1 MNRHL
6 PSQPRIAVI
15 GGGTGLST
23 MLRGLKRYSSRI
35 TAIVTVADDGG
46 GSGVLREELG
56 MLPPGDIRNCICA
69 LANTEPTMDQL
80 MSYRFTEGR
89 LAGQSLG
96 NLMLA
101 ALNDVTGSFVEAVN
115 RMSDVLAITGRVL
128 PVSSENVQLEAVFD
142 DGSTVVGQS
151 KIAVVKRGTGR
162 RIDRVRLIPE
172 YPDAIP
178 EALAAIREAD
188 LVVIG
193 PGSLYTSIAPN
204 LITKDVAKAV
214 VESPALKVYVL
225 NVMTQPGE
233 TDGYAASDHIQAL
246 FDLSGEHLFGTCLA
260 NNMPIPAALAEKYAA
275 EGSEPVRL
283 DEENVAKQGVE
294 LLHAPVAKIKGDL
307 VRHDPEALDAIREA
321 DLVVIGPGS
330 LYTSIAPNLI
340 TKDVAKA
347 VVESPALKVYVLNVM
362 TQPGETDGYAA
373 SDHIQALFDLSGE
386 HLFGTCLAN
395 NMPIPAALAEKYAA
409 EGSEP
414 VRLDEE
420 NVAKQGVE
428 LLHAPVAK
436 IKGDLVRHDPEALA
450 RELIWIYRARAETQ
464 VYG

>member
-6 PSQPRIAVI
+6 SSQPRIAVI

-178 EALAAIREAD
+178 EAL
-188 LVVIG
+188 
-193 PGSLYTSIAPN
+193 
-204 LITKDVAKAV
+204 
-214 VESPALKVYVL
+214 
-225 NVMTQPGE
+225 
-233 TDGYAASDHIQAL
+233 
-246 FDLSGEHLFGTCLA
+246 
-260 NNMPIPAALAEKYAA
+260 
-275 EGSEPVRL
+275 
-283 DEENVAKQGVE
+283 
-294 LLHAPVAKIKGDL
+294 
-307 VRHDPEALDAIREA
+307 DAIREA

-347 VVESPALKVYVLNVM
+347 IVESPALKVYVLNVM
-362 TQPGETDGYAA
+362 TQPGETDGYSAA
-373 SDHIQALFDLSGE
+373 DHIQALFDLGRAAVS
-386 HLFGTCLAN
+386 HL
-395 NMPIPAALAEKYAA
+395 P
-409 EGSEP
+409 
-414 VRLDEE
+414 R
-420 NVAKQGVE
+420 Q
-428 LLHAPVAK
+428 LHADSRGARGK
-436 IKGDLVRHDPEALA
+436 IRRRGRGAGA
-450 RELIWIYRARAETQ
+450 GR
-464 VYG
+464 

>member
-1 MNRHL
+1 MNRNL
-6 PSQPRIAVI
+6 PFQPRIAVI

-80 MSYRFTEGR
+80 MNYRFTEGR

-128 PVSSENVQLEAVFD
+128 PVSSENVQPEAVFD

-151 KIAVVKRGTGR
+151 KIAVEKRRTGR

-178 EALAAIREAD
+178 DALAAIREAD

-246 FDLSGEHLFGTCLA
+246 FDLSGEHLFG
-260 NNMPIPAALAEKYAA
+260 I
-275 EGSEPVRL
+275 
-283 DEENVAKQGVE
+283 
-294 LLHAPVAKIKGDL
+294 
-307 VRHDPEALDAIREA
+307 
-321 DLVVIGPGS
+321 
-330 LYTSIAPNLI
+330 
-340 TKDVAKA
+340 
-347 VVESPALKVYVLNVM
+347 
-362 TQPGETDGYAA
+362 
-373 SDHIQALFDLSGE
+373 
-386 HLFGTCLAN
+386 CLAN

>member
-6 PSQPRIAVI
+6 SSQPRIAVI

-80 MSYRFTEGR
+80 MNYRFTEGR

-151 KIAVVKRGTGR
+151 KIAVEKRRTGR

-178 EALAAIREAD
+178 DALAAIREAD

-246 FDLSGEHLFGTCLA
+246 FDLSGEHLFGICLA

-283 DEENVAKQGVE
+283 DEENV
-294 LLHAPVAKIKGDL
+294 
-307 VRHDPEALDAIREA
+307 
-321 DLVVIGPGS
+321 
-330 LYTSIAPNLI
+330 T
-340 TKDVAKA
+340 
-347 VVESPALKVYVLNVM
+347 
-362 TQPGETDGYAA
+362 
-373 SDHIQALFDLSGE
+373 
-386 HLFGTCLAN
+386 
-395 NMPIPAALAEKYAA
+395 
-409 EGSEP
+409 
-414 VRLDEE
+414 
-420 NVAKQGVE
+420 KQGVE

>member
-1 MNRHL
+1 MNRNL
-6 PSQPRIAVI
+6 PFQPRIAVI

-56 MLPPGDIRNCICA
+56 MLPPGDVRNCICA
-69 LANTEPTMDQL
+69 LANTEPTMEQL

-101 ALNDVTGSFVEAVN
+101 ALNDLTGSFEEAVH

-128 PVSSENVQLEAVFD
+128 PVSRENVQLEAVFD

-151 KIAVVKRGTGR
+151 KIAVEKRATGR

-172 YPDAIP
+172 LPDAIP
-178 EALAAIREAD
+178 EALEAIREAD

-214 VESPALKVYVL
+214 VESPALKIYVL

-233 TDGYAASDHIQAL
+233 TDGYSAADHIQAL
-246 FDLSGEHLFGTCLA
+246 FDLSGEHLFDLCLA
-260 NNMPIPAALAEKYAA
+260 NSLPIPAALAEKYAA
-275 EGSEPVRL
+275 DGAEPVQI
-283 DEENVAKQGVE
+283 DEARVAQQGVE
-294 LLHAPVAKIKGDL
+294 IL
-307 VRHDPEALDAIREA
+307 R
-321 DLVVIGPGS
+321 
-330 LYTSIAPNLI
+330 
-340 TKDVAKA
+340 
-347 VVESPALKVYVLNVM
+347 
-362 TQPGETDGYAA
+362 
-373 SDHIQALFDLSGE
+373 
-386 HLFGTCLAN
+386 
-395 NMPIPAALAEKYAA
+395 
-409 EGSEP
+409 
-414 VRLDEE
+414 
-420 NVAKQGVE
+420 
-428 LLHAPVAK
+428 APVAK

>member
-151 KIAVVKRGTGR
+151 KIAVEKRRTGR

-178 EALAAIREAD
+178 D
-188 LVVIG
+188 
-193 PGSLYTSIAPN
+193 
-204 LITKDVAKAV
+204 
-214 VESPALKVYVL
+214 
-225 NVMTQPGE
+225 
-233 TDGYAASDHIQAL
+233 
-246 FDLSGEHLFGTCLA
+246 
-260 NNMPIPAALAEKYAA
+260 
-275 EGSEPVRL
+275 
-283 DEENVAKQGVE
+283 
-294 LLHAPVAKIKGDL
+294 
-307 VRHDPEALDAIREA
+307 ALDAIREA

-386 HLFGTCLAN
+386 HLFRICLAN
-395 NMPIPAALAEKYAA
+395 SLPIPEALAEKYAA

-414 VRLDEE
+414 VRVDEE
-420 NVAKQGVE
+420 IVAKQGVE

>member
-6 PSQPRIAVI
+6 PTQPRIAVI

-69 LANTEPTMDQL
+69 LANTEPTMEQL
-80 MSYRFTEGR
+80 MSYRFSEGR

-101 ALNDVTGSFVEAVN
+101 ALNDMTGSFEEAVH

-128 PVSSENVQLEAVFD
+128 PVSRENVQLEAVFD

-151 KIAVVKRGTGR
+151 KIAVEKRGTGR

-172 YPDAIP
+172 YPDAI
-178 EALAAIREAD
+178 
-188 LVVIG
+188 
-193 PGSLYTSIAPN
+193 
-204 LITKDVAKAV
+204 
-214 VESPALKVYVL
+214 
-225 NVMTQPGE
+225 
-233 TDGYAASDHIQAL
+233 
-246 FDLSGEHLFGTCLA
+246 
-260 NNMPIPAALAEKYAA
+260 
-275 EGSEPVRL
+275 
-283 DEENVAKQGVE
+283 
-294 LLHAPVAKIKGDL
+294 
-307 VRHDPEALDAIREA
+307 PEALDAIREA

-347 VVESPALKVYVLNVM
+347 VVESPALKIYVLNVM
-362 TQPGETDGYAA
+362 TQPGETDGYSAA
-373 SDHIQALFDLSGE
+373 DHIQALFDLSGE
-386 HLFGTCLAN
+386 HLFDLCLAN
-395 NMPIPAALAEKYAA
+395 SMPIPAALIEKYAA
-409 EGSEP
+409 DGAEP
-414 VRLDEE
+414 VRVDEDR
-420 NVAKQGVE
+420 AARQGVE
-428 LLHAPVAK
+428 ILHAPVAK
-436 IKGDLVRHDPEALA
+436 IQGDLVRHDPEALA

>member
-6 PSQPRIAVI
+6 SSQPRIAVI

-80 MSYRFTEGR
+80 MNYRFTEGR

-101 ALNDVTGSFVEAVN
+101 ALNDVTGSFV
-115 RMSDVLAITGRVL
+115 
-128 PVSSENVQLEAVFD
+128 SSENVQLEAVFD

-151 KIAVVKRGTGR
+151 KIAVEKRRTGR

-178 EALAAIREAD
+178 D
-188 LVVIG
+188 
-193 PGSLYTSIAPN
+193 
-204 LITKDVAKAV
+204 
-214 VESPALKVYVL
+214 
-225 NVMTQPGE
+225 
-233 TDGYAASDHIQAL
+233 
-246 FDLSGEHLFGTCLA
+246 
-260 NNMPIPAALAEKYAA
+260 
-275 EGSEPVRL
+275 
-283 DEENVAKQGVE
+283 
-294 LLHAPVAKIKGDL
+294 
-307 VRHDPEALDAIREA
+307 ALDAIREA

>member
-1 MNRHL
+1 MNRNL
-6 PSQPRIAVI
+6 PFQPRIAVI

-69 LANTEPTMDQL
+69 LANTEPTMEQL

-151 KIAVVKRGTGR
+151 KIAVEKRRTGR

-178 EALAAIREAD
+178 DALAAIREAD

-214 VESPALKVYVL
+214 VESPALKIYVL

-233 TDGYAASDHIQAL
+233 TDGYSAADHIQAL
-246 FDLSGEHLFGTCLA
+246 FDLSGEHLFDLCLA
-260 NNMPIPAALAEKYAA
+260 NSLPIPAALAEKYAA
-275 EGSEPVRL
+275 DGAEPVQI
-283 DEENVAKQGVE
+283 DEARVAQQGVE
-294 LLHAPVAKIKGDL
+294 IL
-307 VRHDPEALDAIREA
+307 R
-321 DLVVIGPGS
+321 
-330 LYTSIAPNLI
+330 
-340 TKDVAKA
+340 
-347 VVESPALKVYVLNVM
+347 
-362 TQPGETDGYAA
+362 
-373 SDHIQALFDLSGE
+373 
-386 HLFGTCLAN
+386 
-395 NMPIPAALAEKYAA
+395 
-409 EGSEP
+409 
-414 VRLDEE
+414 
-420 NVAKQGVE
+420 
-428 LLHAPVAK
+428 APVAK

>member
-6 PSQPRIAVI
+6 PTQPRIAVI

-80 MSYRFTEGR
+80 MNYRFTEGR

-101 ALNDVTGSFVEAVN
+101 ALNDITGSFEEAVN

-151 KIAVVKRGTGR
+151 KIAVEKRRTGR

-172 YPDAIP
+172 YPNAI
-178 EALAAIREAD
+178 
-188 LVVIG
+188 
-193 PGSLYTSIAPN
+193 
-204 LITKDVAKAV
+204 
-214 VESPALKVYVL
+214 
-225 NVMTQPGE
+225 
-233 TDGYAASDHIQAL
+233 
-246 FDLSGEHLFGTCLA
+246 
-260 NNMPIPAALAEKYAA
+260 
-275 EGSEPVRL
+275 
-283 DEENVAKQGVE
+283 
-294 LLHAPVAKIKGDL
+294 
-307 VRHDPEALDAIREA
+307 PEALDAIREA

-347 VVESPALKVYVLNVM
+347 IAESTALKVYVLNVM

-386 HLFGTCLAN
+386 KLFHICLAN
-395 NMPIPAALAEKYAA
+395 SLPIPAALAEKYAA

-414 VRLDEE
+414 VRIDEE
-420 NVAKQGVE
+420 RVAKQGVE

>member
-6 PSQPRIAVI
+6 PTQPRIAVI

-80 MSYRFTEGR
+80 MNYRFTEGR

-101 ALNDVTGSFVEAVN
+101 ALNDITGSFEEAVN

-151 KIAVVKRGTGR
+151 KIAVEKRGTGR

-172 YPDAIP
+172 YPNAIP
-178 EALAAIREAD
+178 EALDAIREAD

-204 LITKDVAKAV
+204 LITKDVAKAI

-246 FDLSGEHLFGTCLA
+246 FDLSGEQLFHLCLA
-260 NNMPIPAALAEKYAA
+260 NSLPIPAALAEKYAA
-275 EGSEPVRL
+275 EGSEPVRV
-283 DEENVAKQGVE
+283 DEELAAKQGVE
-294 LLHAPVAKIKGDL
+294 I
-307 VRHDPEALDAIREA
+307 
-321 DLVVIGPGS
+321 
-330 LYTSIAPNLI
+330 
-340 TKDVAKA
+340 
-347 VVESPALKVYVLNVM
+347 
-362 TQPGETDGYAA
+362 
-373 SDHIQALFDLSGE
+373 
-386 HLFGTCLAN
+386 
-395 NMPIPAALAEKYAA
+395 
-409 EGSEP
+409 
-414 VRLDEE
+414 
-420 NVAKQGVE
+420 
-428 LLHAPVAK
+428 LHAPVAK

>member
-6 PSQPRIAVI
+6 SSQPRIAVI

-151 KIAVVKRGTGR
+151 KIAVEKRRTGR

-172 YPDAIP
+172 YPGAI
-178 EALAAIREAD
+178 
-188 LVVIG
+188 
-193 PGSLYTSIAPN
+193 
-204 LITKDVAKAV
+204 
-214 VESPALKVYVL
+214 
-225 NVMTQPGE
+225 
-233 TDGYAASDHIQAL
+233 
-246 FDLSGEHLFGTCLA
+246 
-260 NNMPIPAALAEKYAA
+260 
-275 EGSEPVRL
+275 
-283 DEENVAKQGVE
+283 
-294 LLHAPVAKIKGDL
+294 
-307 VRHDPEALDAIREA
+307 PEALDAIREA

-330 LYTSIAPNLI
+330 LYTSIIPNLLVPGI
-340 TKDVAKA
+340 ADAVAA
-347 VVESPALKVYVLNVM
+347 SPALRIYIANIM
-362 TQPGETDGYAA
+362 TQEGETEGYTL
-373 SDHIQALFDLSGE
+373 SEHLQALADHGRSGMIDLALGNS
-386 HLFGTCLAN
+386 AI
-395 NMPIPAALAEKYAA
+395 IPANIRERYQTENAFPLMIDGMA
-409 EGSEP
+409 
-414 VRLDEE
+414 VRRM
-420 NVAKQGVE
+420 GVE
-428 LLHAPVAK
+428 LICEPLSDISRHNHA
-436 IKGDLVRHDPEALA
+436 RHDPRKLAEAVMRVVDA
-450 RELIWIYRARAETQ
+450 RCVRTWTDQGIRYIREH
-464 VYG
+464 